1 MASSSVYKTRCT
13 WTCLGF
19 VDLVACLIPALLL
32 WVFTLWIGLF
42 CFAFLVSSFWVLM
55 ALILNMLR
63 VSLCCISESYV
74 NCDGRRVLSS
84 DPGRSRQW
92 PPFVLREWGRER
104 DGSVPPPQLGECLRM
119 WRAYLLTGRCMIA
132 GLPTVSSL
140 RGEGRIWSPPETL
153 VHEQTIEDLR
163 DEFPGQIKNPVAPP
177 FLSGTKH
184 PIYSLMQSGTES
196 LLVSILHNS
205 FRGAFASWDIPRGL
219 R

>member
-1 MASSSVYKTRCT
+1 MERTDVRCIGNPQALREDRVMAGCGLCLFWNFQVNYFSKGHSAFIFRPTLAWHTSSWDMVGDPLWREEMS
-13 WTCLGF
+13 LGDF
-19 VDLVACLIPALLL
+19 PLVQV
-32 WVFTLWIGLF
+32 W
-42 CFAFLVSSFWVLM
+42 
-55 ALILNMLR
+55 
-63 VSLCCISESYV
+63 
-74 NCDGRRVLSS
+74 
-84 DPGRSRQW
+84 
-92 PPFVLREWGRER
+92 EWGRER